1 MEKEKRTTPKTKYV
15 PNMITMS
22 NMAVGVFVILA
33 MMRVNSAAGTR
44 LACLLIYLAVI
55 FDTLDGFLARHLNAT
70 SELGRQLDSFAD
82 FVTFGVAPVAIFMAR
97 MDDISWFVLFVL
109 VMYPLAGAFRLARY
123 NLQEDYRYFKGLP
136 ITAAGFITASTLFIH
151 SFVSQEFS
159 NMFVLVF
166 VLQTFLLSF
175 LMVGSFRVK
184 RILH

>member
-1 MEKEKRTTPKTKYV
+1 MEKEKRMFQKTKHV
-15 PNMITMS
+15 PNMLTFS
-22 NMAVGVFVILA
+22 NMAVGVLVILT
-33 MMRVNSAAGTR
+33 MMRSNSVTGTR

-55 FDTLDGFLARHLNAT
+55 FDSLDGFLARHLNAT

-82 FVTFGVAPVAIFMAR
+82 FVTFGVAPISIFMSR
-97 MDDISWFVLFVL
+97 IEEPSWYVLFEL

-123 NLQEDYRYFKGLP
+123 NLQDDYRFFKGLP

-166 VLQTFLLSF
+166 VLQTILLSF